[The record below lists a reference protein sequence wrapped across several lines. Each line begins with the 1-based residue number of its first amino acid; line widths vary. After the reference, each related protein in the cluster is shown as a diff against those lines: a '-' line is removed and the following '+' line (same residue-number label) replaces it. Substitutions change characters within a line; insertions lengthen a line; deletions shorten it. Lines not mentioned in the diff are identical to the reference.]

1 MQPRLR
7 KLRAKYAMA
16 TKAVGFGNQF
26 TEMVYQTY
34 LNHHKIIHFRKG
46 LPVYSL
52 STPALYSK
60 PAANFFSRLIFRV
73 IQNRSIPGLMSYAV
87 NDECNANCEHCSFF
101 TSVDDKKKTQLTLE
115 ESKKL
120 MKDAQEL
127 GVTIINIVGGEP
139 LMRPDLCEIISSVDK
154 NLSEVILFTNGWYLE
169 EKVVDLRKSGLNGLY
184 VSLDSADEKTHDKIR
199 GKVGMYSRAM
209 TGIEAALKQGFT
221 VGISCCLDE
230 EGYKKGELDR
240 VIELAKARG
249 VHEVLVFDKLP
260 VGRQKNNKSLLRHK
274 EWVEDMINYVGKYND
289 DLSYPGVI
297 IYAYS
302 TSHRSV
308 GCSGGTS
315 YFYVTP
321 YGEICPC
328 DFYHAKFG
336 SIREEPLY
344 KIVDKMSQTDGF
356 VKSKWGGCRVKENNA
371 VEKKNNSCYNCD
383 KD

>member
-1 MQPRLR
+1 MIPKFRNI
-7 KLRAKYAMA
+7 RAKYAA
-16 TKAVGFGNQF
+16 TTKAITFGNEF
-26 TEMVYQTY
+26 TEMIYQTY
-34 LNHHKIIHFRKG
+34 LNHHKIIHFRNG

-139 LMRPDLCEIISSVDK
+139 LMRADLCEIIDSVDK
-154 NLSEVILFTNGWYLE
+154 DLSEVILFTNGWYLE
-169 EKVVDLRKSGLNGLY
+169 EKVDDLKKAGLNGLY
-184 VSLDSADEKTHDKIR
+184 VSIDAADEASHDKIR
-199 GKVGMYSRAM
+199 RTKGLYAKAM
-209 TGIEAALKQGFT
+209 RGIDAALAKGFT

-230 EGYKKGELDR
+230 DGYKKGELDKI
-240 VIELAKARG
+240 IELAKSKG
-249 VHEVLVFDKLP
+249 IHEVLVFDKLP
-260 VGRQKNNKSLLRHK
+260 VGRQKNNKSLLQHK
-274 EWVEDMINYVGKYND
+274 EWVEDMINHVGKYNE

-328 DFYHAKFG
+328 DFYHTKFG
-336 SIREEPLY
+336 SVREEPLY
-344 KIVDKMSQTDGF
+344 KIVDRMSQTEGF
-356 VKSKWGGCRVKENNA
+356 VKSKWGGCRVKDEECLL
-371 VEKKNNSCYNCD
+371 VEKNSKKCENCN
-383 KD
+383 